1 MANYDYHCKDCKATF
16 TIHEAISKHTGRKRP
31 KCPQCG
37 GHRTEQLFSSF
48 FAKTSSKS

>member
-16 TIHEAISKHTGRKRP
+16 TIHEAISRHTGRKRP

-37 GHRTEQLFSSF
+37 GHRTEQLLSSF

>member
-16 TIHEAISKHTGRKRP
+16 TIHEPISRHTGGKRP

>member
-1 MANYDYHCKDCKATF
+1 MASYDYQCKDCRATF
-16 TIHEAISKHTGRKRP
+16 TMSEPISKHAKRRRP

-37 GHRTEQLFSSF
+37 GHRTEQLFSTF

>member
-37 GHRTEQLFSSF
+37 GHRTEQLFSPF

>member
-1 MANYDYHCKDCKATF
+1 MANYEYHCKDCKATF
-16 TIHEAISKHTGRKRP
+16 TVHEPISRHTGRKRP

>member
-37 GHRTEQLFSSF
+37 GHRTGQLFSSF

>member
-16 TIHEAISKHTGRKRP
+16 TIHEAISRHTGRKRP

-37 GHRTEQLFSSF
+37 RHRTEQLLSSF

>member
-1 MANYDYHCKDCKATF
+1 MASYEYQCKECKATF
-16 TIHEAISKHTGRKRP
+16 TIAEPISKHTGKKRP

-37 GHRTEQLFSSF
+37 GHRTSQLFSRF

>member
-16 TIHEAISKHTGRKRP
+16 PIHEPISTHTGRKRP

>member
-16 TIHEAISKHTGRKRP
+16 TIQEAISQHTGRKRP

-37 GHRTEQLFSSF
+37 GHRTEQLLSSF

>member
-16 TIHEAISKHTGRKRP
+16 TVHEPISRHTGRKRP

-37 GHRTEQLFSSF
+37 GHRTEQLFSPF